1 MGTIVNVIAIVIGSL
16 LGLAFQGR
24 FPERFSQSVL
34 KVAGLFTIVIGLSM
48 ALQGQEMIL
57 VLISLALGAV
67 LGEWINI
74 EDRLERMGQMV
85 ETRLKVS
92 ANSPAQGFIN
102 TSLIFCVGSMAIV
115 GSIADGVQG
124 NASILYTKAV
134 MDGVTSIAFA
144 SCMGIGV
151 LGSAV
156 SVLVY
161 QGGITLLAMQ
171 LKPIFTPEVIRELTA
186 VGGVMIMGIGINITG
201 MQKVRIG
208 NLLPA
213 LALIIG
219 IVWLKQWLG

>member
-24 FPERFSQSVL
+24 FPERYSQSVL
-34 KVAGLFTIVIGLSM
+34 KVAGLFTVVIGLKM
-48 ALQGQEMIL
+48 ALQGQELIL

-74 EDRLERMGQMV
+74 EDRLERMGQRV
-85 ETRLKVS
+85 ETRFKVS
-92 ANSPAQGFIN
+92 ANSPAQGFIS

-115 GSIADGVQG
+115 GSIADGVKG
-124 NASILYTKAV
+124 DASILYTKAV

-151 LGSAV
+151 LGSAL

-161 QGGITLLAMQ
+161 QGGITLMAMQ
-171 LKPIFTPEVIRELTA
+171 LKPIFIPEVVRELTA
-186 VGGVMIMGIGINITG
+186 VGGIMIMGIGVNITG

-213 LALIIG
+213 LAVIIG